1 MIQWYKQLVMDTEK
15 VELNKDGKKINI
27 LSFFKEFAN
36 P

>member
-15 VELNKDGKKINI
+15 MELKKDDKKINI
-27 LSFFKEFAN
+27 LSFFKDFVI